1 MPSIDNTLLESALK
15 IAIKAH
21 EGQTDKAGKAYILHP
36 LRIASNCS
44 TIETQIVAL
53 LHDVVED
60 SSITLEDLK
69 TSGFPDTIIDAID
82 SVTRRRNESY
92 MDFVCRCSKN
102 PIGKAVKLLDLDDN
116 MNIKRLSKI
125 SEADIKRLNKY
136 KVAYDYL
143 KCL

>member
-102 PIGKAVKLLDLDDN
+102 PIGKVVKLLDLDDN
-116 MNIKRLSKI
+116 MNIKRLPKI

>member
-36 LRIASNCS
+36 LRIASSCS

-69 TSGFPDTIIDAID
+69 ISGFPDTIIDAID

-102 PIGKAVKLLDLDDN
+102 PIGKVVKLLDLDDN
-116 MNIKRLSKI
+116 MNIKRLSEI

-143 KCL
+143 KRL

>member
-1 MPSIDNTLLESALK
+1 MPSIDNTLLESALR

-69 TSGFPDTIIDAID
+69 TSGFPDIIIDAID

-102 PIGKAVKLLDLDDN
+102 PIGKVVKLLDLDDN
-116 MNIKRLSKI
+116 MNIKRLSEI
-125 SEADIKRLNKY
+125 SEADVKRLNKY
-136 KVAYDYL
+136 KIAYDYL